1 MAGLKSK
8 GGALTLAGLI
18 VLGLSGVAAPAATDG
33 AAGIGGPAISAL
45 GAYLAAR
52 HAQNERDYPR
62 AAEFMDRALAEDPGN
77 SELMRRDFR
86 LRLGSGRI
94 ADALPLA
101 VHIADLDR
109 SSSLAQLVL
118 LLQDVKAGR
127 YADALQRAQTLP
139 HEGAERFIAP
149 VLVAWCEVGVGRS
162 DDALQGLANI
172 PPAASLDELDQLHR
186 ALIADQG
193 DRIDMAAGLYDR
205 ITAADAHL
213 AWRTVEIAG
222 NFFERHQR
230 GPAARRLYDRL
241 SDSEEGNATIAAALE
256 HLEAGTIP
264 PRIVTSPRDGV
275 AEALFDLATAL
286 NRRET
291 LDASLIYVRLA
302 LEMRPDFPIAQLLLA
317 EIDEQQQHQN
327 AALALYEA
335 IDPHSSLGWSARLRA
350 AGILDQL
357 DRTEEAVAL
366 LGVLASERT
375 GDAEPMTALGDL
387 FRGHNRY
394 AEAIPAYD
402 SALARTSHIEQRDW
416 RLFYSR
422 GVALERS
429 GQWPRA
435 EADLKRALELQPQQ
449 PVVLNYLGYSWI
461 DQGVHLDEA
470 LNMVQRAVSLR
481 PDDGYIIDS
490 LGWAY
495 YRIGDFAKATEN
507 LERAIELVPEDPT
520 INDHLGDAYWQTG
533 RKTEARFQWRRA
545 LQFKPEADEEKTI
558 QAKLAHGLD
567 KAVATET
574 KGG

>member
-1 MAGLKSK
+1 MVLSLCAGTAS
-8 GGALTLAGLI
+8 
-18 VLGLSGVAAPAATDG
+18 AATEG
-33 AAGIGGPAISAL
+33 TAGTPEVPASAL

-52 HAQNERDYPR
+52 HAQDERDYPR
-62 AAEFMDRALAEDPGN
+62 ASEFMDRALAQDPGN
-77 SELMRRDFR
+77 SDLLRRDFT

-118 LLQDVKAGR
+118 LLQDVKAGK
-127 YADALQRAQTLP
+127 YADALQRARSLP
-139 HEGAERFIAP
+139 QEGAERFVAP
-149 VLVAWCEVGVGRS
+149 VLIAWCEVGAGQP
-162 DDALQGLANI
+162 DDALQDLANT
-172 PPAASLDELDQLHR
+172 PPAASLGELDQLHR
-186 ALIADQG
+186 ALIADQT
-193 DRIDMAAGLYDR
+193 DRIDMAAELYDEV
-205 ITAADAHL
+205 TADPAHV
-213 AWRTVEIAG
+213 AWRTLEIAG

-241 SDSEEGNATIAAALE
+241 ADNEEGSATIASALQR
-256 HLEAGTIP
+256 LEAGTIP

-302 LEMRPDFPIAQLLLA
+302 LDLRPDFPIAQLLLA
-317 EIDEQQQHQN
+317 EIDEEQQHRN

-335 IDPHSSLGWSARLRA
+335 IDPQSSLARSARLRA
-350 AGILDQL
+350 AGMLDQL
-357 DRTEEAVAL
+357 NRTDEAVSL
-366 LGVLASERT
+366 LKQLASEHPA
-375 GDAEPMTALGDL
+375 DAEPVIELGDL
-387 FRGHNRY
+387 YRGHDRY

-402 SALARTSHIEQRDW
+402 SALARTPHIEQRDW

-429 GQWPRA
+429 GLWPRA
-435 EADLKRALELQPQQ
+435 EADLRRALELQPEQ
-449 PVVLNYLGYSWI
+449 PMVLNYLGYSWI

-470 LNMVQRAVSLR
+470 LKMVQRAVALR

-495 YRIGDFAKATEN
+495 YRLGDFAKATEN
-507 LERAIELVPEDPT
+507 IEKAIELVPEDPT
-520 INDHLGDAYWQTG
+520 VNDHLGDAYWQTG
-533 RKTEARFQWRRA
+533 RRMEARFQWRRA

-558 QAKLAHGLD
+558 QAKLVHGLD
-567 KAVATET
+567 KAALTET